1 MLPLV
6 PMKDQQVATV
16 PRIKRDE
23 VPPSAPLD
31 PYVSSLLRWIADQE
45 RGVNPNTIA
54 KLSANAL
61 NWPLPFAEA
70 VVTAARARRVLTLFQ
85 ATSRGGYRATLS
97 ARGQEW
103 LERSERDT
111 VHITQQ
117 AES

>member
-1 MLPLV
+1 MNDL
-6 PMKDQQVATV
+6 QVATV

-23 VPPSAPLD
+23 VPPPAPLD
-31 PYVSSLLRWIADQE
+31 PYVTILLRWIADQE

-85 ATSRGGYRATLS
+85 ATTRGGYRATLS
-97 ARGQEW
+97 TRGQEW
-103 LERSERDT
+103 LERSERDALHST
-111 VHITQQ
+111 DQP
-117 AES
+117 EN